1 VLLHLAVIAP
11 LIFAVLVPILYRY
24 VPKIHIGWFVSILP
38 ISIFIYLASFLPEV
52 SGGETIYRS
61 ISWIPSLGIDF
72 SLYIDGLGLLFGL
85 LISGIGFL
93 VTLYS
98 VYYLSKEEKLN
109 NFYVYLLMF
118 MTAMLGIV
126 LSDNLIVMYAF
137 WELTSLSSF
146 LLIGFWYHRS
156 KSVYGAQK
164 SMLITVFG
172 GFAMLAG
179 IVLLYLVTGTFS
191 IREIISKADLVLE
204 SALFLPIL
212 LLMLLGAFSKSAQFP
227 FHIWL
232 PDAMEAPT
240 PVSAY
245 LHSATMVKAGIYLVA
260 RLSPIFAVSN
270 EWFIIVSGIGL
281 ITLFWCSFL
290 AIRQTDLKGILAF
303 STVSQL
309 GLIMSLLGFGTP
321 IAVTAA
327 VFHLFNHAAFKG
339 ALFMVVGIVD
349 HETGARDIRKLGG
362 LMAFMPITATM
373 GLIGAFSMAGIPPF
387 NGFLSKEMFL
397 AASLEASTFANYA
410 ILFPILAVIASVFTF
425 AYSMMLF
432 FKVFRGPK
440 KTEQLDRIP
449 HEAPKGM
456 LISPLVL
463 TAIVIVIGIF
473 PNLIS
478 SSIIAPTVEAITL
491 QPQENIHIKHWHGF
505 DPTFF
510 MTMIVFLL
518 GTLIYLGLTKW
529 HKVYDYLPNRLSA
542 NEFYDKGLIGLEK
555 GSAWITRVQMT
566 GLLRNYLVIIFSFLV
581 VLLSYTLFSAEGF
594 RFDTSNLANV
604 EFYEVILALV
614 VIIAAVSSL
623 FFSSRLATIIV
634 IGVVGYGVALF
645 FVIFRAP
652 DLALT
657 QLIVETVTVALF
669 LLCFVHLPGLGKERT
684 LPKFKLQNA
693 ILSAGV
699 GLIFMLIAVS
709 AHSTRLFESI
719 APYYVENSYQLAGGR
734 NVVNV
739 ILVDFRGLDTML
751 EILVLGIAA
760 LGIYAIIRLS
770 RIQKEEDV

>member
-1 VLLHLAVIAP
+1 VLLHLAIVAP

-24 VPKIHIGWFVSILP
+24 VPKIHTGWFVTILP
-38 ISIFIYLASFLPEV
+38 LSIFSYLTAFLPMV

-61 ISWIPSLGIDF
+61 IPWIPSLGIDF
-72 SLYIDGLGLLFGL
+72 TLYIDGLGLLFAL
-85 LISGIGFL
+85 LISGIGTL
-93 VTLYS
+93 VALYS
-98 VYYLSKEEKLN
+98 VFYLSKEEKLN

-118 MTAMLGIV
+118 MSAMLGIV
-126 LSDNLIVMYAF
+126 LSDNLIVMYTF

-164 SMLITVFG
+164 SLLLTVFG
-172 GFAMLAG
+172 GFSMLAG

-191 IREIISKADLVLE
+191 IRGIIEKAEMVLE

-245 LHSATMVKAGIYLVA
+245 LHSATMVKAGLYLVA
-260 RLSPIFAVSN
+260 RLSPIFAATD
-270 EWFIIVSGIGL
+270 EWFVIVSGIGM

-309 GLIMSLLGFGTP
+309 GLIMTLLGFGTP

-373 GLIGAFSMAGIPPF
+373 AFISAFAMAGVPPF

-410 ILFPILAVIASVFTF
+410 IVFPILAVVASVFTF
-425 AYSMMLF
+425 VYSMMLF

-440 KTEQLDRIP
+440 TEQLDRTP

-456 LISPLVL
+456 LVSPIIL
-463 TAIVIVIGIF
+463 TTIVIVIGLF
-473 PNLIS
+473 PNLVS
-478 SSIIAPTVEAITL
+478 GSIIAPTVEAITL
-491 QPQENIHIKHWHGF
+491 QPQEDIHIKHWHGF

-510 MTMIVFLL
+510 MTTAIILL
-518 GTLIYLGLTKW
+518 GTLIYFGLYKW
-529 HKVYDYLPNRLSA
+529 LKVYHYLPSRLSA
-542 NEFYDKGLIGLEK
+542 NELYDHGLVWLEK
-555 GSAWITRVQMT
+555 GSAWITRLQMT

-581 VLLSYTLFSAEGF
+581 LLLSYTLFSSDGF
-594 RFDTSNLANV
+594 RFDTSNLAKI
-604 EFYEVILALV
+604 EAYEVILAV
-614 VIIAAVSSL
+614 VVMIAAISSL

-669 LLCFVHLPGLGKERT
+669 LLCFVHLPGMGKERT

-693 ILSAGV
+693 ILSAAV
-699 GLIFMLIAVS
+699 GLTFMLIAVS
-709 AHSTRLFESI
+709 AHSTRLFDPI
-719 APYYVENSYQLAGGR
+719 ASYFIENSYKLAGGR
-734 NVVNV
+734 NIVNV

-760 LGIYAIIRLS
+760 LGIYAMIKLS
-770 RIQKEEDV
+770 RVQKEEDV